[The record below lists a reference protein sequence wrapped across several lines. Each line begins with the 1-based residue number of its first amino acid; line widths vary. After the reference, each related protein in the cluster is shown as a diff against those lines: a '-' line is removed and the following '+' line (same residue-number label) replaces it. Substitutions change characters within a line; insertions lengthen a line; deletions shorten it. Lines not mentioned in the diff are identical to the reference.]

1 MKILRGILLVAGVVL
16 IVFGLVNLFSPDYAT
31 ITNDSGNQV
40 VGIIGL
46 GVLAILAS
54 IFAKNRR

>member
-1 MKILRGILLVAGVVL
+1 MKILRGILLVGGVAL
-16 IVFGLVNLFSPDYAT
+16 IGVGFVNLFIPKYAT
-31 ITNDSGNQV
+31 ITNDSSSQV

-54 IFAKNRR
+54 VFCQKS